1 MKNIDEDIKTGQF
14 KTVYLLYGE
23 EAYLVKQYKDKL
35 KSALT
40 KEGDNMNVSFFEGA
54 NIDVGKIID
63 LSETLPFFAEKRVIF
78 ADDTGLFKGKKNA
91 ADDDE
96 EEETAAPEDNDGE
109 DAAAKGNIVDYIKHI
124 PESSVIIFTEKKVDK
139 RNKLYKAISGCGR
152 AVEFK
157 RISPDMMRAWI
168 RKRLNE
174 NNINM
179 KTDAY
184 ELFIANCGM
193 DMLIL
198 SNELEKLMCY
208 VAGRD
213 VITVKDVEAICTVQI
228 EDKIFDMLNAVADH
242 NKKLALKLY
251 DDLLVLKT
259 PPAKILSMLVGQ
271 FNRLYQVKLLKKDG
285 NSADMISDKV
295 GLRAGYVTKLYID
308 RSAKFKESVLREA
321 LEECIE
327 LEELIKS
334 GRMNDKMSV
343 ELIIVKYSDISL
355 QK

>member
-1 MKNIDEDIKTGQF
+1 
-14 KTVYLLYGE
+14 
-23 EAYLVKQYKDKL
+23 
-35 KSALT
+35 
-40 KEGDNMNVSFFEGA
+40 
-54 NIDVGKIID
+54 
-63 LSETLPFFAEKRVIF
+63 
-78 ADDTGLFKGKKNA
+78 
-91 ADDDE
+91 
-96 EEETAAPEDNDGE
+96 
-109 DAAAKGNIVDYIKHI
+109 
-124 PESSVIIFTEKKVDK
+124 
-139 RNKLYKAISGCGR
+139 
-152 AVEFK
+152 
-157 RISPDMMRAWI
+157 
-168 RKRLNE
+168 
-174 NNINM
+174 
-179 KTDAY
+179 
-184 ELFIANCGM
+184 
-193 DMLIL
+193 
-198 SNELEKLMCY
+198 
-208 VAGRD
+208 
-213 VITVKDVEAICTVQI
+213 
-228 EDKIFDMLNAVADH
+228 MLNAVADH